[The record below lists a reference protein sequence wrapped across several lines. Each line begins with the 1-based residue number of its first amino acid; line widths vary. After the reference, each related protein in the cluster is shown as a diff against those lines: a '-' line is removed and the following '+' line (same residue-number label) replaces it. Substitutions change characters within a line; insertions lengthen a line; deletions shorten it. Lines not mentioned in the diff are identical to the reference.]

1 MKFEATPRFDR
12 DFLGLPSEHR
22 RAFMSVVQQFHDGCV
37 AFEASR
43 QSSVW
48 PSALHVRRMVSAP
61 RVWEMTW
68 SFASP
73 DSRATFE
80 FNERDGELLVRWR
93 RIGNHAIYQ
102 NP

>member
-1 MKFEATPRFDR
+1 MKFEATSRFDR
-12 DFLGLPSEHR
+12 DFLGFPREHR

-43 QSSVW
+43 QSSAW
-48 PSALHVRRMVSAP
+48 SPSLRVRRMRSAP

-68 SFASP
+68 SSASP
-73 DSRATFE
+73 DGRATFE
-80 FNERDGELLVRWR
+80 FIERDGELLVLWR
-93 RIGNHAIYQ
+93 RIGNHAIYR